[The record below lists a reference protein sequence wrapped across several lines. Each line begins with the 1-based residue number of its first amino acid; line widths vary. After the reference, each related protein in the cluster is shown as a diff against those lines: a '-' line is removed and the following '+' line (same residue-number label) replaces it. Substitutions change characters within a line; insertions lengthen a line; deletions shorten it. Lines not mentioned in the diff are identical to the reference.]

1 MHLSDLDK
9 FDSKGMFR
17 TYDKWPEIAKE
28 SFQKKNINFSIEN
41 IDHIIF
47 AGMGGSGNIGDV
59 IASIF
64 SKENIHVNVTKG
76 YVLPKTVDCNTLIVV
91 TSVSGDTQ
99 ESLSILKQ
107 ANELEAKVI
116 AFSSGGKMEK
126 YCIENKILFQKIIME
141 HSPRASLP
149 KFLFSMLNILKN
161 IIPIT
166 EKDVLESIS
175 SLEKTRNEIYSGNLK
190 ADNTAYN
197 IAKWIT
203 NTPVIYYPRG
213 LNSVAIR
220 FKNSL
225 YENSKIHVISEEV
238 LEVCH
243 NGIVA
248 WESDKTFQPI
258 LIRGKDDH
266 EKTKERWNI
275 IKDFFIK
282 ENINFLELNSI
293 EGNILTKIINLI
305 YITDY
310 ASIYHAILHG
320 NDPSPVS
327 PIEFIKNKLL

>member
-1 MHLSDLDK
+1 
-9 FDSKGMFR
+9 
-17 TYDKWPEIAKE
+17 
-28 SFQKKNINFSIEN
+28 
-41 IDHIIF
+41 
-47 AGMGGSGNIGDV
+47 
-59 IASIF
+59 
-64 SKENIHVNVTKG
+64 
-76 YVLPKTVDCNTLIVV
+76 
-91 TSVSGDTQ
+91 
-99 ESLSILKQ
+99 
-107 ANELEAKVI
+107 
-116 AFSSGGKMEK
+116 MEK

>member
-28 SFQKKNINFSIEN
+28 SFQKKNMSFSVEN
-41 IDHIIF
+41 IDHVIF

-91 TSVSGDTQ
+91 TSVSGNTQ

-166 EKDVLESIS
+166 EKEVLESIS

-310 ASIYHAILHG
+310 ASIYHAILHE

-327 PIEFIKNKLL
+327 PIEFIKSKLL